1 MYAVSASSLR
11 LLTTIDQSAEAALAT
26 AAHKEIAYLKH
37 FGQPLL
43 PLRRERRPAYKYQ
56 PQSPSYHVEN
66 LERYLAITSSLV
78 PKDPALSRFCIRH
91 PDLQPNNI
99 FVSRSPDS
107 GCKVVSLFDWQH
119 TSILP
124 MFLHAGIPQQFQ
136 NYGDSVSE
144 SVTLPSLPENLEELS
159 EVERANEEYL
169 YRCRLVHYHYVT
181 STKECNQLHHAAFTD
196 QLYAL
201 RGRLFLHAGGPWEG
215 ETSDLKAALVQAT
228 KNWEELTGGGVP
240 CPLEFDAQ
248 DLREM
253 AVLNEELSQ
262 ANRGFEFIQSSC
274 GVGEEGWVAS
284 EDYEFAMAFLKD
296 MKERAVR
303 GAESVKEREEIV
315 DHWPWED
322 MDEEKYM

>member
-144 SVTLPSLPENLEELS
+144 SMTLPSLPENLEELS
-159 EVERANEEYL
+159 EPTKSTCIVVASFTIT
-169 YRCRLVHYHYVT
+169 T
-181 STKECNQLHHAAFTD
+181 SPARRSATSSTMPPSRTNCTRSVAVSSYTPVA
-196 QLYAL
+196 
-201 RGRLFLHAGGPWEG
+201 RGRARP
-215 ETSDLKAALVQAT
+215 
-228 KNWEELTGGGVP
+228 P
-240 CPLEFDAQ
+240 
-248 DLREM
+248 
-253 AVLNEELSQ
+253 
-262 ANRGFEFIQSSC
+262 I
-274 GVGEEGWVAS
+274 
-284 EDYEFAMAFLKD
+284 
-296 MKERAVR
+296 
-303 GAESVKEREEIV
+303 
-315 DHWPWED
+315 
-322 MDEEKYM
+322 